1 MSDPLR
7 EIAIE
12 IYVRAVTNDVLVR
25 AMRGEGA
32 GEIDYKR
39 LTEEAWRAAKAFSKC
54 SHEGA
59 SSIPVD
65 VAVGAHSPSH

>member
-1 MSDPLR
+1 MGDPLR

-12 IYVRAVTNDVLVR
+12 IYTRAVTNDVLARAVR
-25 AMRGEGA
+25 GDSA

-59 SSIPVD
+59 SSVPVD
-65 VAVGAHSPSH
+65 AVVGTHSH

>member
-7 EIAIE
+7 DIAVE
-12 IYVRAVTNDVLVR
+12 IYTRAVTNDVLAR
-25 AMRGEGA
+25 AIKGCDA
-32 GEIDYKR
+32 GGIDYKR

-59 SSIPVD
+59 SSIV
-65 VAVGAHSPSH
+65 V